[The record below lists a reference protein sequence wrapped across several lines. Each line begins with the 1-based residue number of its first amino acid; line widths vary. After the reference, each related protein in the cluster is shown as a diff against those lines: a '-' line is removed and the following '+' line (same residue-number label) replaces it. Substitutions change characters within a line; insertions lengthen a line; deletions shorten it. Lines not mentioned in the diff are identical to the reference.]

1 MLDHIWSTASSFGAP
16 STKIISICWA
26 EVNGEPVQWLEHT
39 RTEHTRT
46 GSLDEACFD
55 LDDNNKA
62 SGEPNSSLP
71 VVKEEFIKTKKLCS
85 LLKYT
90 GEKRQWSWTERGSF
104 QLDIMEKWLQRT
116 NQHGRLF
123 GEAVKTHTLEVC
135 KTQLD
140 KSLSNLLQI
149 QCWPSS

>member
-1 MLDHIWSTASSFGAP
+1 MWSTESSFGAL

-39 RTEHTRT
+39 RT

-55 LDDNNKA
+55 LDDNNKV

-90 GEKRQWSWTERGSF
+90 GEKRQWSWTEKGEFPTGYNGKMAAKNQSTWQALWRGCENSR
-104 QLDIMEKWLQRT
+104 LGSLQDPTRQISKQST
-116 NQHGRLF
+116 SNSVL
-123 GEAVKTHTLEVC
+123 
-135 KTQLD
+135 TQFLAR
-140 KSLSNLLQI
+140 
-149 QCWPSS
+149 SSMR